1 MTFTILNLGRPAR
14 AAAAALAV
22 AATALF
28 AGGTAE
34 ARGLTVAVQK
44 LPDVLE
50 PAMEN
55 SNVHLRVIY
64 SIFDTLVKTDY
75 RNGGQLK
82 PALATDWEIES
93 PRSIVFTL
101 REDVTFHN
109 GAKMT
114 AEDVAWAFG
123 PERLNT
129 RAEGT
134 GSGGTVVVRPFLGG
148 IESVEVLDRHRLRIT
163 MAEDDALILQ
173 RFANYPAQIGSK
185 AGFEAAGSWTEW
197 AKQPVGTGPY
207 EVAEFVFGERLVLRP
222 FEGYWGES
230 KAAAEE
236 VTFVVVPEIA
246 TRIAG
251 LRSGQFDIITEVGPD
266 HIAEI
271 EQAQGVGIVGGSIL
285 NIRGLIYDSAGEGN
299 PMADPRVR
307 QALNLAIDRQAIV
320 DSLYDGKTEVT
331 RGWQMEV
338 FGDMYLAD
346 RPKSVYD
353 VAQAKAL
360 LQEAGYDG
368 EEIVY
373 RSQQGYYTNQGQ
385 TAQILV
391 SMWKQAGLNVR
402 LDMVENWD
410 QIYEDTADRGIFDG
424 SFTAYYPDPVG
435 QIWRR
440 FGPKG
445 SWVQR
450 GIYDLDESF
459 VELGTELETN
469 PDVQARR
476 EVFAQMLDAFKENP
490 HGTPLHALTQFYGVR
505 DDVDWTPYP
514 TQYMNLTDAE
524 LSFAE

>member
-1 MTFTILNLGRPAR
+1 MFPGKSIRR
-14 AAAAALAV
+14 VAV
-22 AATALF
+22 AFVLGTTALL
-28 AGGTAE
+28 AGTAAE

-55 SNVHLRVIY
+55 SNVHMRVIY
-64 SIFDTLVKTDY
+64 SFFETLVKTDY
-75 RNGGQLK
+75 RDGGRLK
-82 PALATDWEIES
+82 PGLATAWEIES

-101 REDVTFHN
+101 REGVTFHN
-109 GAKMT
+109 GGEMT

-123 PERLNT
+123 SERLNRT
-129 RAEGT
+129 AEGT

-148 IESVEVLDRHRLRIT
+148 IQSVEVLDRYRVRIT

-197 AKQPVGTGPY
+197 AKKPVGTGPY
-207 EVAEFVFGERLVLRP
+207 EVAEFVFGERLVLQP

-230 KAAAEE
+230 KAVADE

-266 HIAEI
+266 HIAEL
-271 EQAQGVGIVGGSIL
+271 EQADGVGVVGGPIL
-285 NIRGLIYDSAGEGN
+285 NIRGLIYDSTGEGN
-299 PMADPRVR
+299 PLADPRVR

-320 DSLYDGKTEVT
+320 DSLYGGKTEVP
-331 RGWQMEV
+331 RGWQMDV

-346 RPKSVYD
+346 RPKSAYD

-410 QIYEDTADRGIFDG
+410 QIYEDTPDRGIFDG
-424 SFTAYYPDPVG
+424 SFTAFYPDPVG
-435 QIWRR
+435 QVWRR
-440 FGPKG
+440 FGPNG
-445 SWVQR
+445 SWAQR
-450 GIYDLDESF
+450 GIYELDESF
-459 VELGTELETN
+459 VELGRELETN

-476 EVFAQMLDAFKENP
+476 EVFAQMLDVFKENP

-505 DDVDWTPYP
+505 DGVDWRPYT
-514 TQYMNLTDAE
+514 TQYMNLTGAE
-524 LSFAE
+524 LSFAD